1 MDITWLVSLIGPSLP
16 FLMGLGQK
24 ALEKGA
30 EKLGE
35 KGAEGLLPEVQEVWN
50 KLSPQ
55 VQAKPAAQEAAE
67 DVAKNPDD
75 ADALAG
81 LRNQLKKI
89 LEAPENTTLAA
100 EITEIL
106 ENAKAKSVET
116 GKFNIDAQG
125 SNIGIIGDKA
135 KIDTMNFGTT
145 SGSGS

>member
-35 KGAEGLLPEVQEVWN
+35 KGAEGLLPEAQEIWN

-55 VQAKPAAQEAAE
+55 VQAKPSAQEAAA

-75 ADALAG
+75 KDALAA
-81 LRNQLKKI
+81 LRIQLKKI

-100 EITEIL
+100 EIIEIL

-116 GKFNIDAQG
+116 GKFKINAPG
-125 SNIGIIGDKA
+125 GNIGVIGDSA
-135 KIDTMNFGTT
+135 KVDAINFGTKP
-145 SGSGS
+145 GSGS